1 MTNFSKIDTKTLLE
15 RVDIVDV
22 IDARVPLSKSG
33 VEWEACCPFH
43 TEKTPSFKVNQ
54 AKQIFQCFGC
64 GEHGD
69 AIEFLVKYD
78 GVSFKEACR
87 ILGADI
93 PADDAAQA
101 QPAKRVQHASK
112 QAADEASEWVV
123 VRPVPVDAPEPFKAH
138 IKRGKPQM
146 VWQYRDGA
154 GRTLGYVYRFT
165 TSTGGKETIPLT
177 WCKNIKTGA
186 QSWRWRSFDEPRPL
200 YGLDALASMPDA
212 PVLVVEGEKCRDFAQ
227 AQLPDWVVVSWPG
240 GGKAVKK
247 ADWSPL
253 YGRQLTFWADADA
266 KRVPLSNAEKATIKK
281 LVGEAGAQSAIDD
294 AQLAK
299 PLLPEQ
305 DQPGVK
311 AMTSI
316 YKPLL
321 SCGDVSDVW
330 WVNIPKPGDKPDGWD
345 CADAIADGLCGPAF
359 ERWIIA
365 NRSPVAGACVGVEM
379 PADTAQTEPA
389 HTQRKPSAVEVDD
402 DGIPVLPEQAW
413 RKRLLRK
420 DGEFVDCRENVYL
433 VLRHHPDLKD
443 CLWADEFARKIV
455 KRKKLPWE
463 SEAEFNERPIWGED
477 DDLRLGLWLARAL
490 GMRIRA
496 TDTLATA
503 VGWAARDL
511 RCHPVREYLDGL
523 VWDGVDRLDH
533 WLVETLGTKDTEYT
547 RLSGRFF
554 LMGMVARI
562 YKPGCQM
569 RFMPILEGYQ
579 YRGKSSALRV
589 LAGDWFSDAPL
600 DLNNKDTYQLL
611 QGIWLFEI
619 AELDAFNRSESTRMK
634 AFVSSQEDHF
644 RAPYDR
650 APKKWP
656 RQLVFAG
663 TTNQDEYF
671 KDKTGNT
678 RYWPWRVEER
688 HPISLDLLSSWRD
701 QLFAEAVQRFNAGER
716 FHPTADEQIRLFS
729 KEQESR
735 EISDPWQT
743 KIEEALEYSTQNRF
757 TSLEILTDILKV
769 EVGRID
775 NANQMSTRVG
785 QIMHKMGW
793 LKRRET
799 SGKRTYYYVR
809 PNNEQHGGDPL
820 AVIAS
825 KDTGNDP
832 I

>member
-1 MTNFSKIDTKTLLE
+1 MNSSPKIDTKALLE
-15 RVDIVDV
+15 RVNIVDV

-69 AIEFLVKYD
+69 AIEFLVKYE

-87 ILGADI
+87 ILGADV
-93 PADDAAQA
+93 ATDAPA
-101 QPAKRVQHASK
+101 QPGKRVRHERLEVP
-112 QAADEASEWVV
+112 DEASEWVV
-123 VRPVPVDAPEPFKAH
+123 VRPVPVGAPEPFKAH
-138 IKRGKPQM
+138 IKHGKPQM

-165 TSTGGKETIPLT
+165 NSSGGKETIPLT
-177 WCKNIKTGA
+177 WCKNIKTGE

-200 YGLDALASMPDA
+200 YGLDALASMPNA

-266 KRVPLSNAEKATIKK
+266 KRVPLSNVEKAAIKK
-281 LVGEAGAQSAIDD
+281 LVGEQGALSAIAD

-299 PLLPEQ
+299 PLLAEE
-305 DQPGVK
+305 DQPGIK
-311 AMTSI
+311 AMTAI
-316 YKPLL
+316 YTPLL
-321 SCGDVSDVW
+321 SCGDVSEVW

-359 ERWIIA
+359 ENWIIA
-365 NRSPVAGACVGVEM
+365 NRAPVAGACVWVKSPSNSKESD
-379 PADTAQTEPA
+379 PSNTL
-389 HTQRKPSAVEVDD
+389 RKPSAVEVDEE
-402 DGIPVLPEQAW
+402 GNPVLPEQAW

-433 VLRHHPDLKD
+433 VLRHHPDLTE

-463 SEAEFNERPIWGED
+463 TVAEFNDRPVWGED

-511 RCHPVREYLDGL
+511 RCNPVRDYLDAL
-523 VWDGVDRLDH
+523 VWDGEHRLDS
-533 WLVETLGTKDTEYT
+533 WLTETLGTKDTEYT

-589 LAGDWFSDAPL
+589 LAGEWFSDTPL

-611 QGIWLFEI
+611 QGQWLYEI

-671 KDKTGNT
+671 KDPTGNT
-678 RYWPWRVEER
+678 RYWPWRVEEL
-688 HPISLDLLSSWRD
+688 HPINLALLAEKRN
-701 QLFAEAVQRFNAGER
+701 QLFAEAVHRFNAGER
-716 FHPTADEQIRLFS
+716 FHPTADEQVRLFS

-735 EISDPWQT
+735 EIADPWQT
-743 KIEEALEYSTQNRF
+743 KIEEAIEYSTQNRL
-757 TSLEILTDILKV
+757 TVLEILTDVLKV

-775 NANQMSTRVG
+775 NSKQMSTRVG
-785 QIMHKMGW
+785 QIMHKIGW
-793 LKRRET
+793 QKKRNT
-799 SGKRTYYYVR
+799 SGSRAYYYER
-809 PNNEQHGGDPL
+809 PAVEQQSGDPMD
-820 AVIAS
+820 AIAS
-825 KDTGNDP
+825 GSDGNAP
-832 I
+832 F